1 MHCSTDSQQTWLKPY
16 IANLLQRYPESV
28 ISNVL
33 AARQSFSAYQADPVG
48 FCESTFGETYTD
60 DVKAMMESVR
70 DNPVTVAKS
79 CNAGGKTHAAAR
91 VAAWFIKCFPDS
103 QVYTAAAPP
112 EDNLRRLLW
121 GEIGNLVAK
130 FPDVFAEF
138 KQNVLHLERG
148 PRSFLTG
155 VTIPTSG
162 DSAIRQAKFCADADD
177 LFEMQDGSV
186 VRYGDLIGRTDV
198 SVISVD
204 KEFRRKFST
213 AEFFDNGTKMVW
225 EIELEDGSL
234 VRRTGNH
241 PLYAG
246 WDIRPD
252 HRTHDG
258 KHAKGRIR
266 ACQEGWVETYH
277 LNAGHAIL
285 CPDDTA
291 FNFGSKDTDVVRLKF
306 LAYMIGDGCFK
317 GKGEDSCRLRFTQ
330 ENNAQLSEFLQIL
343 DSAGIKY
350 SASAKAAYN
359 WSGISIYD
367 EGLTAFARDCG
378 LSGKGS
384 EDKFIPAFVNGLRK
398 EHVATFMSRLF
409 ATDGWASLT
418 NKAEIGYCSKSE
430 RLVRDVQRLLLR
442 FGVRSKILSKTVR
455 WNHEGESRSGIYW
468 SLFICHATDVVR
480 FTEQIGI
487 YGKEEAVNAC
497 LEYSR
502 NRQWSHAN
510 WKFEKPGYRWK
521 KIKAIRVLGERPTV
535 GVCVPGDQTYL
546 TSLVEH
552 NSGKHAPHLLFILD
566 EGDAI
571 PDEVYKG
578 IESCMSGGHF
588 RLLVM
593 FNPRAEAGPVY
604 RMERDGLAH
613 VVSISAFNHPNVI
626 EGRLVIP
633 GGAVDRETTVRRI
646 NQWCRRLA
654 ANEPRDSSAEFFS
667 LPSFLEGATARD
679 QRGRSLPPLEAGW
692 YKITNPAFSYMVLG
706 QYPAQGTNQL
716 ISREWTA
723 AARARW
729 DLYVSKFGE
738 VPPRDVSGIMGF
750 DIGEMGDDL
759 SQALFRYG
767 GYVERPTPETGW
779 GGVDVIET
787 GDKGSL
793 LYHSR
798 TLRAVAVDANG
809 VGAGVAPHMRR
820 LRCNAHGVKVQ
831 ESPTELPA
839 EKEIGEFKILRDQLW
854 WSCRE
859 WLRADSGSMLPPDE
873 ELLEELHTATYEIKG
888 KHIRVM
894 DKDTFKELIKRSPNK
909 ADALCLTF
917 APIQAAPMPFVV
929 KPAKKVRFAF

>member
-79 CNAGGKTHAAAR
+79 ANATGKSQPVNTPVLTPEGFRPIGSLNVGDFVIGRNGKPTQVIGVYPQGQQPTLRITFNDGTSTLCSEDHLWKVRSSSNKYRLRPFKVVTAKKLTGILHRFLHIPMCDPVEFTKKPFSIDPYVMGVLIGDGTLGQYVRFDSADEQIVDEVRRRVPDADVKLYRKTHYGITTELGKCNPVLTSLAFYGLKGLSAAEKHIPGIYLYGSVEQRKALLAGLMDTDGSIDRNSYCTFDTVSPQLAKDFQSLIWSLGGTAKIKQRVTSFTHNGEKKSGALSYRIAVKLPFCPFWLQRKKNRWRDPETMQTQAHRLIKSIEPAGLTESVCIEVANEESLYLTESCIVTHNTHGAAR
-91 VAAWFIKCFPDS
+91 VAAWFAKCFPDS

-130 FPDVFAEF
+130 FPDVFSEF

-162 DSAIRQAKFCADADD
+162 DSAIRQAKF
-177 LFEMQDGSV
+177 
-186 VRYGDLIGRTDV
+186 
-198 SVISVD
+198 
-204 KEFRRKFST
+204 
-213 AEFFDNGTKMVW
+213 
-225 EIELEDGSL
+225 
-234 VRRTGNH
+234 
-241 PLYAG
+241 
-246 WDIRPD
+246 
-252 HRTHDG
+252 
-258 KHAKGRIR
+258 
-266 ACQEGWVETYH
+266 
-277 LNAGHAIL
+277 
-285 CPDDTA
+285 
-291 FNFGSKDTDVVRLKF
+291 
-306 LAYMIGDGCFK
+306 
-317 GKGEDSCRLRFTQ
+317 
-330 ENNAQLSEFLQIL
+330 
-343 DSAGIKY
+343 
-350 SASAKAAYN
+350 
-359 WSGISIYD
+359 
-367 EGLTAFARDCG
+367 
-378 LSGKGS
+378 
-384 EDKFIPAFVNGLRK
+384 
-398 EHVATFMSRLF
+398 
-409 ATDGWASLT
+409 
-418 NKAEIGYCSKSE
+418 
-430 RLVRDVQRLLLR
+430 
-442 FGVRSKILSKTVR
+442 
-455 WNHEGESRSGIYW
+455 
-468 SLFICHATDVVR
+468 
-480 FTEQIGI
+480 
-487 YGKEEAVNAC
+487 
-497 LEYSR
+497 
-502 NRQWSHAN
+502 
-510 WKFEKPGYRWK
+510 
-521 KIKAIRVLGERPTV
+521 
-535 GVCVPGDQTYL
+535 
-546 TSLVEH
+546 
-552 NSGKHAPHLLFILD
+552 SGKHAPHILFILD

-593 FNPRAEAGPVY
+593 FNPRSEAGPVY

-613 VVSISAFNHPNVI
+613 VVSLSAFHHPNVI
-626 EGRLVIP
+626 EGRIVIP

-679 QRGRSLPPLEAGW
+679 QRGRSLPPLEPGW

-716 ISREWTA
+716 ISREWTEDDK
-723 AARARW
+723 ARW

-750 DIGEMGDDL
+750 DIGEFGDDL

-859 WLRADSGSMLPPDE
+859 WLRADTGSMLPPDE
-873 ELLEELHTATYEIKG
+873 ELLEELHTATYEVKG

-917 APIQAAPMPFVV
+917 APIQAAPMPFAV